1 MYSCQLFL
9 ITSAS
14 IRSLLF
20 LFFIV
25 PIFAWNVPLILISPI
40 FLTRSLVFP
49 ILLFPSFS
57 LHCSFKK
64 AFLSLLAILWNS
76 AFSWVFLSFSLLPF
90 ACLLSSA
97 ICKASSDTYFAFFH
111 FFYFGMIF
119 VTASCTILWTSIHYS
134 SGTLSTRSN
143 PLNLFITSTI

>member
-1 MYSCQLFL
+1 MYCCQLLL
-9 ITSAS
+9 IISAS

-20 LFFIV
+20 FFFIV

-40 FLTRSLVFP
+40 FLMRSLVFP

-57 LHCSFKK
+57 LHCSFK
-64 AFLSLLAILWNS
+64 AFLSLLVILWNS
-76 AFSWVFLSFSLLPF
+76 AFSWVFLSLSLLPF
-90 ACLLSSA
+90 ASLLSSA
-97 ICKASSDTYFAFFH
+97 ICKASSDTYFAFFN
-111 FFYFGMIF
+111 FFYFGMIL
-119 VTASCTILWTSIHYS
+119 VTTSCTILWTSIHYS